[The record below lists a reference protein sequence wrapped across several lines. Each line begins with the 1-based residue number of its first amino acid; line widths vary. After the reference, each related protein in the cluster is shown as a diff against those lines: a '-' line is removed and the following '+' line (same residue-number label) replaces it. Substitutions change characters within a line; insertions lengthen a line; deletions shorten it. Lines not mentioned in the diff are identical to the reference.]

1 MTERLFRLRPS
12 RAYRRAVIFSGL
24 LGTVTVTVA
33 QQAPSAA
40 GPLTAQASSASASE
54 PETGGLEEIV
64 VTAQKRSESL
74 QEVPLS
80 VQALTADEL
89 QAKGISSI
97 ASFMTGEVPSLRVEP
112 FAGNPSI
119 VEVGI
124 RGFIDPNGSDITNEN
139 PVPVYIDDV
148 YYGRQTGV
156 ALELNDLQRVEI
168 LRGPQ
173 GTLFGKNAEGGAVR
187 MVSKDPTGEFGVDV
201 HAEGGN
207 FGYKKLVAHINL
219 PAIDHLSA
227 KIDLLGTDDDGYTSN
242 YSPGQHNYGVTQAFG
257 GKLTLLYKP
266 TDDLSVEYAGDY
278 TQLRSTE
285 YWNAQ
290 VSTTDPYHSVWPDQT
305 TFPNSAPYETYRP
318 YDPQTYWGHRLTGS
332 FDIGNGLAVKSITAF
347 RVDQSTIYNTSQTAA
362 VVPGPF
368 LSPGYTTTGVC
379 ELGAAICNGLL
390 TGTVPLYNIS
400 HRQFSQE
407 LQLTGKTGE
416 FEWVTGL
423 FYIHETGT
431 QIENTYFDTLLPNSL
446 GGPVSTGF
454 FPLTP
459 TTSTLLS
466 TTSPGFGPVGTAG
479 ADVTE
484 SSVAAFGQATWRP
497 VAFDTKLALTAGVR
511 VGRDKKEATRPA
523 PGEIYTQVTYPD
535 STGVI
540 AAGLPCPQS
549 PQCSPSITQTRASPM
564 AAVSYDWTDSV
575 QTYFRFAT
583 GYQAPGLSVGSQ
595 TFKYVDAST
604 VQSYEV
610 GIKTETLEHTLRA
623 NLAAFYLNWNH
634 PQENVQTVSSS
645 TVEFFS
651 GPQINISGA
660 ELELTYQPVRAL
672 RLDGELTVLHGHQPA
687 VTNPFVAPGT
697 VGGIQVPLNIVN
709 LPDWAASVS
718 ASYDLARTNYGTW
731 RLSVAGNGT
740 ASYFSVPNAPAVE
753 GYWLLNGR
761 FSLLDIPVGGDHSTL
776 EVAAWGRNL
785 TNKSY
790 RVFQYETPG
799 TAPGSYNVDAAYGIP
814 RTYGIALDYK
824 FN

>member
-1 MTERLFRLRPS
+1 MTDGLGRSRPS
-12 RAYRRAVIFSGL
+12 WAYRPAVIFSSL
-24 LGTVTVTVA
+24 LGTATVAVA

-40 GPLTAQASSASASE
+40 LPSPAAEAPNATEG
-54 PETGGLEEIV
+54 GGLQEIV

-74 QEVPLS
+74 QAVPLS
-80 VQALTADEL
+80 VQALTADQL
-89 QAKGISSI
+89 QARGISSI
-97 ASFMTGEVPSLRVEP
+97 SSFMTGEVPSLRVEP

-124 RGFIDPNGSDITNEN
+124 RGFLDPNGSDITNEN

-156 ALELNDLQRVEI
+156 ALELNDLERIEI

-187 MVSKDPTGEFGVDV
+187 MLSKDPTGQFGVHV
-201 HAEGGN
+201 TAEGGN
-207 FGYKKLVAHINL
+207 FGYKKAVAHVNL
-219 PAIDHLSA
+219 PAIGKLSA
-227 KIDLLGTDDDGYTSN
+227 KIDLLGTDNNGYTSN
-242 YSPGQHNYGVTQAFG
+242 FAPGQHDYGVTQAYG
-257 GKLTLLYKP
+257 GKLTLLFKP
-266 TDDLSVEYAGDY
+266 TDALSLEYAGDY
-278 TQLRSTE
+278 TRMRTTE

-290 VSTTDPYHSVWPDQT
+290 ISTTDPYHSVWPNQT
-305 TFPNSAPYETYRP
+305 TFPDTVPYQTYRP

-332 FDIGNGLAVKSITAF
+332 LAVTDSISLKSITSF
-347 RVDQSTIYNTSQTAA
+347 RVDESTVHNTSANAA

-368 LSPGYTTTGVC
+368 FSQSFLQTGVC
-379 ELGAAICNGLL
+379 DLGPAICGGLL
-390 TGTVPLYNIS
+390 TGVDALYNIS

-407 LQLTGKTGE
+407 LQLTGKTGD

-423 FYIHETGT
+423 FYIHEKGS
-431 QIENTYFDTLLPNSL
+431 QSENTYFNTLLPNSL
-446 GGPVSTGF
+446 GGPVSAGF

-466 TTSPGFGPVGTAG
+466 ATSPGFGPVGTAG

-484 SSVAAFGQATWRP
+484 SSVAAFGQTTWRP
-497 VAFDTKLALTAGVR
+497 AALDKKLSLTAGVR

-523 PGEIYTQVTYPD
+523 PGQLYSQVTWPD
-535 STGVI
+535 AFGNI

-549 PQCSPSITQTRASPM
+549 PGCSPSITQTKASPM
-564 AAVSYDWTDSV
+564 AAIGYDWTSDV

-610 GIKTETLEHTLRA
+610 GIKTETLERTLRA

-660 ELELTYQPVRAL
+660 ELELTYQPVQAL
-672 RLDGELTVLHGHQPA
+672 RLDGELTVLHGRQPA
-687 VTNPFVAPGT
+687 IDNPFPAPGS

-709 LPDWAASVS
+709 LPDWAASLS
-718 ASYDLARTNYGTW
+718 ASYDLARTNYGIW
-731 RLSVAGNGT
+731 RLSVQGNGT
-740 ASYFSVPNAPAVE
+740 ASYFSVPNAPAIDS
-753 GYWLLNGR
+753 YWLLNGR
-761 FSLLDIPVGGDHSTL
+761 FSLLDIPVGGDNSTL
-776 EVAAWGRNL
+776 DISLWGRNL
-785 TNKSY
+785 TDKSY

-799 TAPGSYNVDAAYGIP
+799 TAPGSFNVDAAYGVP
-814 RTYGIALDYK
+814 RTYGIAVTYK
-824 FN
+824 FD